1 MITVKPYFYI
11 KRVLDFIFALILLII
26 TSLIMFITA
35 IAIKIEDPKGPVLF
49 KQDRPGR
56 HTKVFKV
63 NKFRTMMVATKKNG
77 VKLSDKERLTKIGV
91 LLRKTS
97 IDELPQLFNI
107 LKGEMSFIGPRPLL
121 VKYIPFYTEDEMKR
135 HNVLPGISGWAQ
147 VNGRNAIGWKDKFL
161 YDIEYVE
168 NFSFKMD
175 IKILFLTI
183 YKIFKSSDIMV
194 DALPDLDVE
203 RKKTYHL
210 EEI

>member
-1 MITVKPYFYI
+1 MKKVKPYFYV
-11 KRVLDFIFALILLII
+11 KRVIDFLFALILLII
-26 TSLIMFITA
+26 TSPIMLIAA
-35 IAIKIEDPKGPVLF
+35 IAIKAEDPKGPVLF
-49 KQDRPGR
+49 RQDRPGR
-56 HTKVFKV
+56 YAKIFKV
-63 NKFRTMMVATKKNG
+63 NKFRTMMVATEKNG
-77 VKLSDKERLTKIGV
+77 VKLSDKDRLTKVGR

-97 IDELPQLFNI
+97 VDELPQLFNI

-121 VKYIPFYTEDEMKR
+121 VKYLPYYTEEEMKR
-135 HNVLPGISGWAQ
+135 HDVLPGISGWAQ
-147 VNGRNAIGWKDKFL
+147 VNGRNAINWNEKFL

-168 NFSFKMD
+168 NFSLIMD

-203 RKKTYHL
+203 RKEAYQM